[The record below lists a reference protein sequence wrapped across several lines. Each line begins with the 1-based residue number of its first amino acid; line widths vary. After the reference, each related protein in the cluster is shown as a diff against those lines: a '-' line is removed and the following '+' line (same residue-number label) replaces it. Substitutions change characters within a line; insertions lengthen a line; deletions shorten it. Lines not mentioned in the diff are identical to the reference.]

1 MISNQCSYAL
11 RAVLELGKREGSG
24 PVAISEIAEAQEIP
38 VRFLQAILRQLKQAG
53 LLDSVRGKR
62 GGYELAR
69 KAGTIR
75 VEEIVSLIDGPMIG
89 TRGGHD
95 GPPASAELF
104 AEIWQDAQEAV
115 SGVFTGITVR
125 DLVSKEQAI
134 RDRFVANYS
143 I

>member
-24 PVAISEIAEAQEIP
+24 PVAISEIAESQEIP

-53 LLDSVRGKR
+53 LLESIRGKS
-62 GGYELAR
+62 GGYQLAG
-69 KAGTIR
+69 KANSIR
-75 VEEIVSLIDGPMIG
+75 VDEIIGLIDGPMIG

-104 AEIWQDAQEAV
+104 GEIWQEAQDAV
-115 SGVFTGITVR
+115 SEVFTGITVK
-125 DLVSKEQAI
+125 DLVLKEQAI

>member
-11 RAVLELGKREGSG
+11 RAVLELGKREGAG

-53 LLDSVRGKR
+53 LLESVRGKS
-62 GGYELAR
+62 GGYQLAR
-69 KAGTIR
+69 KASAIG
-75 VEEIVSLIDGPMIG
+75 VEEIIGLIDGPMIG

-104 AEIWQDAQEAV
+104 GEIWQRAQDAV
-115 SGVFTGITVR
+115 SDVFREITVR
-125 DLVSKEQAI
+125 DLVSKDQTI

>member
-11 RAVLELGKREGSG
+11 RAMLELGKREGKG
-24 PVAISEIAEAQEIP
+24 LVTIPEIAEAQDIP

-53 LLDSVRGKR
+53 LLESVRGKS
-62 GGYELAR
+62 GGYSLAR
-69 KAGTIR
+69 SADAIQVGD
-75 VEEIVSLIDGPMIG
+75 VVDLIDGPMIG

-104 AEIWQDAQEAV
+104 AEIWQDAQDAV
-115 SGVFTGITVR
+115 TGVLGQTTIR
-125 DLVSKEQAI
+125 DLVRKEQAI
-134 RDRFVANYS
+134 QSRFVSNYS